1 MLLLLLLLV
10 SQYFLDDTSGLF
22 LGANVIRTT
31 EGRVGRE
38 VIKVI
43 ANDNLLLKV
52 LS

>member
-10 SQYFLDDTSGLF
+10 SQHFLDDTSGLF
-22 LGANVIRTT
+22 LGANVTT

-43 ANDNLLLKV
+43 AKDNLLLKV